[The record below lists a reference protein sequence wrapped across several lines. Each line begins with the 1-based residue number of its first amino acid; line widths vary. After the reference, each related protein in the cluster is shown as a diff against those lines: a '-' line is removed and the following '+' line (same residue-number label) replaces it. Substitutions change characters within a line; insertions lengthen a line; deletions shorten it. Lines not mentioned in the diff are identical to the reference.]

1 VWKLAVLG
9 IVLTMCGVAMILGSF
24 LGEQSILLSWR
35 VEYESRYGSP
45 PFGQATSPC
54 WESGTPNS
62 SYDSAWC
69 SRLRFAQSF
78 WDPGWIILSVGVV
91 IALSGTVMAIVPR
104 GGKPSATGPE
114 QQQTTP
120 RPEERPTPL
129 SLTSVLGTPVFHVC
143 TG

>member
-1 VWKLAVLG
+1 MWKLAVLG
-9 IVLTMCGVAMILGSF
+9 IVLTICGVAMILGSF

-104 GGKPSATGPE
+104 GGKPIEPGPD
-114 QQQTTP
+114 Q
-120 RPEERPTPL
+120 
-129 SLTSVLGTPVFHVC
+129 
-143 TG
+143 